1 MSSRA
6 VSTRD
11 DNRVPSTARLLLGA
25 ALVLGLGATLVLVF
39 SDDSRFLKLGIV
51 AALWA
56 ALVGAF
62 LAARLRRQVA
72 DNEDESSSMQA
83 IYQLELEREI
93 AARREYELELEA
105 EAKRKAE
112 EQSRQDIDALRTE
125 LGALR
130 ETLQTLLGG
139 EVLVERFALQ
149 AQATRMRSLPE
160 ESHQLAPQN
169 QMMKRLTSSP
179 AGPVAAPQQP
189 VIIPG
194 EPQTELMD
202 RVATSQPRRE
212 TRPPAQRP
220 QPQRPPREP
229 SERQVQIRQPRRDE
243 EPGSGWWEPVVQPG
257 AAAPRRQEQYQ
268 RPVAG
273 ESVNSL
279 GEGIDVNWTPSWER
293 ANSAPPQPGR
303 PARPPKKPEPQPS
316 RPLPRPTEA
325 ETRVQPPVAKPPPVV
340 EAPTQIQPLPEMPVR
355 AEASMRGVAPVR
367 PPEPPSMRGVA
378 PVRPPEPPSMRGVAP
393 VRPPE
398 PPVRAEASMRGM
410 TPAQPPARPAE
421 ASMRGVAPVRMPEQS
436 SARKPDPASSRVVQA
451 ESADAGGR
459 RRAEDSGGGRRR
471 APESSSVQ
479 DTGGRRRRA
488 DDAPSWQETLQGN
501 ARQSGSHAK
510 PAPPQPASGSHAE
523 GKSVNE
529 LLAAY
534 GTAET
539 PRRRRRR
546 DD

>member
-6 VSTRD
+6 VSPRD
-11 DNRVPSTARLLLGA
+11 ASRVPSTARLLLGG
-25 ALVLGLGATLVLVF
+25 ALVLAIGATLVLVF

-72 DNEDESSSMQA
+72 DRQDESKSMQA
-83 IYQLELEREI
+83 IYELELEREI

-149 AQATRMRSLPE
+149 AQATRMRPMADE
-160 ESHQLAPQN
+160 AHQLPPQN
-169 QMMKRLTSSP
+169 QMMKRLNPSP
-179 AGPVAAPQQP
+179 AAPSQP

-194 EPQTELMD
+194 EPQTEMMG
-202 RVATSQPRRE
+202 RVPGSAPQSQPRRE
-212 TRPPAQRP
+212 TRP
-220 QPQRPPREP
+220 QPQRPAPQRPARSP
-229 SERQVQIRQPRRDE
+229 SERQVQVSQPLAQPRVRDE
-243 EPGSGWWEPVVQPG
+243 DPGSGWWEPVVQPG
-257 AAAPRRQEQYQ
+257 AAADPRRQEYRQ
-268 RPVAG
+268 PVAG

-279 GEGIDVNWTPSWER
+279 GESIDMSWTPSWER
-293 ANSAPPQPGR
+293 NAPAQPPQAARQQPGR
-303 PARPPKKPEPQPS
+303 PPRPPKKPEPQPS
-316 RPLPRPTEA
+316 RPMQRPTEA
-325 ETRVQPPVAKPPPVV
+325 ETRQTPLPAKQPVV
-340 EAPTQIQPLPEMPVR
+340 EAPTQIQPLPEPIPAR
-355 AEASMRGVAPVR
+355 PPEPPARAAEASMRSAPVAPPVR
-367 PPEPPSMRGVA
+367 EPSMRGVA
-378 PVRPPEPPSMRGVAP
+378 PVPPPNRSAESSVRVTPVRKPEPP
-393 VRPPE
+393 PPPP
-398 PPVRAEASMRGM
+398 PPV
-410 TPAQPPARPAE
+410 
-421 ASMRGVAPVRMPEQS
+421 
-436 SARKPDPASSRVVQA
+436 RKPDPSSRVVQPPDGP
-451 ESADAGGR
+451 DAGGR
-459 RRAEDSGGGRRR
+459 RRADDSASGRRR
-471 APESSSVQ
+471 APEPGPAAAQ
-479 DTGGRRRRA
+479 DAGGRRRRA
-488 DDAPSWQETLQGN
+488 DDAPSWQETLQ
-501 ARQSGSHAK
+501 ARNSGTHAK
-510 PAPPQPASGSHAE
+510 PPPPPEPSGSHAE

-534 GTAET
+534 GNAET

>member
-11 DNRVPSTARLLLGA
+11 AIRVPSTARLLLGA

-72 DNEDESSSMQA
+72 DSEDESSSMQA
-83 IYQLELEREI
+83 IYELELEREI
-93 AARREYELELEA
+93 AARREYELELDA
-105 EAKRKAE
+105 DAKRKAE

-149 AQATRMRSLPE
+149 AQATRMRSLPDE
-160 ESHQLAPQN
+160 AHQLPPQN
-169 QMMKRLTSSP
+169 QMLKRLSPSS
-179 AGPVAAPQQP
+179 AAAAPKQP

-194 EPQTELMD
+194 EPQTEMMD
-202 RVATSQPRRE
+202 RITTHQPRRE
-212 TRPPAQRP
+212 THPQSQRP
-220 QPQRPPREP
+220 QQQRPPRSP
-229 SERQVQIRQPRRDE
+229 SERQVQVSQPMAQPRARDE
-243 EPGSGWWEPVVQPG
+243 EPGSGWWEPVVPPG
-257 AAAPRRQEQYQ
+257 AAAPRRQEYQ

-273 ESVNSL
+273 DSVNSL
-279 GEGIDVNWTPSWER
+279 GEGIDMSWTPSWER
-293 ANSAPPQPGR
+293 GSPQQPQVQRQQPGR

-316 RPLPRPTEA
+316 RPMQRPTEA
-325 ETRVQPPVAKPPPVV
+325 ETRVQAPVVKQQPHV
-340 EAPTQIQPLPEMPVR
+340 EAPTQIQPLPEPIPSRPPEPPARVEASMRGMAPVQPPIRTADPSMRGMPPVQPPAR
-355 AEASMRGVAPVR
+355 TSEASMRGVAPVQQ
-367 PPEPPSMRGVA
+367 P
-378 PVRPPEPPSMRGVAP
+378 
-393 VRPPE
+393 
-398 PPVRAEASMRGM
+398 SMRGM
-410 TPAQPPARPAE
+410 TPA
-421 ASMRGVAPVRMPEQS
+421 RMPEPPPPPP
-436 SARKPDPASSRVVQA
+436 ARKPDSSRVVQSP
-451 ESADAGGR
+451 EPDTGGGR
-459 RRAEDSGGGRRR
+459 RRAEDSSGGRRR
-471 APESSSVQ
+471 APETAPGQ
-479 DTGGRRRRA
+479 DSGGRRRRA
-488 DDAPSWQETLQGN
+488 DDAPSWQETLQSN
-501 ARQSGSHAK
+501 ARHSGSHAK
-510 PAPPQPASGSHAE
+510 PAPPPEPSGSHAE

-534 GTAET
+534 GTAEQ

>member
-11 DNRVPSTARLLLGA
+11 GSRVPSTARLLLGA

-72 DNEDESSSMQA
+72 DSEDESSSMQA
-83 IYQLELEREI
+83 IYELELEREI

-112 EQSRQDIDALRTE
+112 EQSRQDIEALRTE

-149 AQATRMRSLPE
+149 AQATRMRSLPDE
-160 ESHQLAPQN
+160 AHQLPPQN
-169 QMMKRLTSSP
+169 QMLKRLNPSP
-179 AGPVAAPQQP
+179 TAAAAPQQP

-202 RVATSQPRRE
+202 RVTTHQPRRDV
-212 TRPPAQRP
+212 RP
-220 QPQRPPREP
+220 QPQRPQQQRPPRSP
-229 SERQVQIRQPRRDE
+229 SERQVQVSQPRSRDE
-243 EPGSGWWEPVVQPG
+243 DPGSGWWEPVVQPG
-257 AAAPRRQEQYQ
+257 SGAPRRQEYQ
-268 RPVAG
+268 NPVAG
-273 ESVNSL
+273 DSVNSL
-279 GEGIDVNWTPSWER
+279 GEGIEMSWTPSWER
-293 ANSAPPQPGR
+293 GSSPQQAPRQQPGR
-303 PARPPKKPEPQPS
+303 PPRPPKKPEPQPS

-325 ETRVQPPVAKPPPVV
+325 ETRVQTPVVKQQPVV
-340 EAPTQIQPLPEMPVR
+340 EAPTQIQPLPE
-355 AEASMRGVAPVR
+355 
-367 PPEPPSMRGVA
+367 PPIPS
-378 PVRPPEPPSMRGVAP
+378 
-393 VRPPE
+393 RPPE
-398 PPVRAEASMRGM
+398 PPVRAEASMRGVAPVQPPSMRGVTPVQPPSMRGM
-410 TPAQPPARPAE
+410 TPVQPPAREVSMRDVAPVARAAE
-421 ASMRGVAPVRMPEQS
+421 ASMRGVAPVRAPEPPPPPV
-436 SARKPDPASSRVVQA
+436 RKTDASRVVQSP
-451 ESADAGGR
+451 EPDAGGR
-459 RRAEDSGGGRRR
+459 RRADESTGGRRR
-471 APESSSVQ
+471 APEAPASQ

-488 DDAPSWQETLQGN
+488 DDAPPWQETLQAN
-501 ARQSGSHAK
+501 ARHSGSHAK
-510 PAPPQPASGSHAE
+510 PAPAPEPSGSHAE

-534 GTAET
+534 GSAET

-546 DD
+546 DG